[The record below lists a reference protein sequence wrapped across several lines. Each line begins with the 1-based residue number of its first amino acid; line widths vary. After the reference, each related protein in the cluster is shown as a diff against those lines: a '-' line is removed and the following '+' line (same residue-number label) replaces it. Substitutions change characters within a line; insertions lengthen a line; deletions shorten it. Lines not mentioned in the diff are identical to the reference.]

1 MFSIFAH
8 MCSKK
13 TPAPPPGEIHL
24 PSPFETYSK
33 IPFPEHADED
43 LDFGGPPEEMRGLHR
58 ADEIE
63 PPPRVSHEEWK
74 ILTARTAP
82 AAPTKRNRPLDM
94 YDECPTRR
102 DLMYD
107 FDDA

>member
-1 MFSIFAH
+1 MLAH
-8 MCSKK
+8 LCSKK
-13 TPAPPPGEIHL
+13 TPAGSPPPGEIHL
-24 PSPFETYSK
+24 PSPFEMLSK
-33 IPFPEHADED
+33 TPFPENIDDGLDEETRELRHADE
-43 LDFGGPPEEMRGLHR
+43 FEPSPP
-58 ADEIE
+58 
-63 PPPRVSHEEWK
+63 VSREGWK

-82 AAPTKRNRPLDM
+82 AAPTKRKRPDDM